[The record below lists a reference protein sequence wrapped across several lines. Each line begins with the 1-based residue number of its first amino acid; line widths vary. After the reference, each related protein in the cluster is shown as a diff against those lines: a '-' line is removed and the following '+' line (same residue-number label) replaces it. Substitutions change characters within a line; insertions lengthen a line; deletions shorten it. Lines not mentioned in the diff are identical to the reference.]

1 MDDNLFIEYIN
12 SPYEEPQD
20 MLPKIDETMLTD
32 MESSLETDF
41 KNEYQ
46 HEDVT
51 SILESIEYIRIY
63 CRNFP
68 CFNGFDYQPLQ
79 APFAYYR
86 SREIHLKELPFTED
100 GFYKFTY
107 IQDAIKK
114 LGLKAQPTFEF
125 IAFLY
130 HIIKVWSENQITT
143 SGTKIDNILYLLK
156 EQPNTKLTMNIKV
169 GSKSFEFNNSLFIQS
184 LLEFYSSH
192 DLVSHGL
199 IERENKRVRE
209 RTIQYSL
216 VKTLLDYLPIKTDK
230 SEGVSFVQAERD
242 LALCTLY
249 LCKLL
254 MGDPAYVCTKDNNAT
269 FDKLMRDFKDFNI
282 TLHKMLT

>member
-46 HEDVT
+46 HEDAT

-86 SREIHLKELPFTED
+86 SREIYLKELPLQKMDFINSR
-100 GFYKFTY
+100 TY
-107 IQDAIKK
+107 RMQ
-114 LGLKAQPTFEF
+114 
-125 IAFLY
+125 
-130 HIIKVWSENQITT
+130 
-143 SGTKIDNILYLLK
+143 
-156 EQPNTKLTMNIKV
+156 
-169 GSKSFEFNNSLFIQS
+169 
-184 LLEFYSSH
+184 
-192 DLVSHGL
+192 
-199 IERENKRVRE
+199 
-209 RTIQYSL
+209 
-216 VKTLLDYLPIKTDK
+216 
-230 SEGVSFVQAERD
+230 
-242 LALCTLY
+242 
-249 LCKLL
+249 
-254 MGDPAYVCTKDNNAT
+254 
-269 FDKLMRDFKDFNI
+269 
-282 TLHKMLT
+282 

>member
-86 SREIHLKELPFTED
+86 SREIYLKELPFTED
-100 GFYKFTY
+100 GFYF
-107 IQDAIKK
+107 IVCFFIV
-114 LGLKAQPTFEF
+114 AQQTCTRLTQISEYPRIF
-125 IAFLY
+125 IF
-130 HIIKVWSENQITT
+130 S
-143 SGTKIDNILYLLK
+143 
-156 EQPNTKLTMNIKV
+156 
-169 GSKSFEFNNSLFIQS
+169 
-184 LLEFYSSH
+184 
-192 DLVSHGL
+192 
-199 IERENKRVRE
+199 
-209 RTIQYSL
+209 
-216 VKTLLDYLPIKTDK
+216 
-230 SEGVSFVQAERD
+230 
-242 LALCTLY
+242 
-249 LCKLL
+249 
-254 MGDPAYVCTKDNNAT
+254 
-269 FDKLMRDFKDFNI
+269 
-282 TLHKMLT
+282 

>member
-1 MDDNLFIEYIN
+1 MEDNLFIEYVN

-20 MLPKIDETMLTD
+20 TLPTIDEAMLAD
-32 MESSLETDF
+32 MEDSLEADF

-46 HEDVT
+46 QEDVV
-51 SILESIEYIRIY
+51 SILDSIEYIRIY

-68 CFNGFDYQPLQ
+68 YFNGYDYQPLQ

-86 SREIHLKELPFTED
+86 SRATYLRELPFTEEE
-100 GFYKFTY
+100 FYNFTQMQET
-107 IQDAIKK
+107 ISK
-114 LGLKAQPTFEF
+114 LGLKPQPIFEF
-125 IAFLY
+125 LAFLY
-130 HIIKVWSENQITT
+130 HIINVWSENQITT
-143 SGTKIDNILYLLK
+143 SGAKVDNILSLLK
-156 EQPNTKLTMNIKV
+156 EQPNAKLTMNIKM
-169 GSKSFEFNNSLFIQS
+169 GSKTFEFANSLFIES

-192 DLVSHGL
+192 NLISHNLV
-199 IERENKRVRE
+199 ERENKRVRE

-216 VKTLLDYLPIKTDK
+216 VKTLLDYLPIKVDK
-230 SEGVSFVQAERD
+230 SEGVRFVQAERD
-242 LALCTLY
+242 FALCTLY

-282 TLHKMLT
+282 TLYQVLI

>member
-1 MDDNLFIEYIN
+1 MDDNLFIEYIT

-46 HEDVT
+46 HEDAT

-86 SREIHLKELPFTED
+86 SREIYLKELPFTED

-230 SEGVSFVQAERD
+230 SE
-242 LALCTLY
+242 
-249 LCKLL
+249 
-254 MGDPAYVCTKDNNAT
+254 
-269 FDKLMRDFKDFNI
+269 
-282 TLHKMLT
+282 